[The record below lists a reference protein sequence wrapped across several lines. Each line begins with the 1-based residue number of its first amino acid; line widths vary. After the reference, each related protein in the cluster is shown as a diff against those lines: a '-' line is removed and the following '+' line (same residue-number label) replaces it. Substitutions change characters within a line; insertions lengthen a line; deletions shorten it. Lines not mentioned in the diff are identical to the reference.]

1 MPVMPRSL
9 SRRSILSI
17 VLGGVILS
25 GLLYACAG
33 LGGSRESP
41 WKVSENRMVLPDIG
55 EVAWFAGG
63 EDAVHTVI
71 FVHGT
76 PGSATAWK
84 GYIHDVP
91 AGFRFIAIDRPG
103 FGGSSNRAVT
113 ELDRQAKAIEPFLPQ
128 RGASAILV
136 GHSLGGPIIAR
147 AAIDFPDR
155 VGALVIL
162 AGSLDP
168 GLEKINPLQYF
179 GRWWPISRLLPRS
192 LYNSNLELFALETEL
207 EKLARD
213 LGRITIPVIIVHGTK
228 DRLVPYDNVAFMEQM
243 MTNAR
248 LEIVTLEDRNH
259 FLPWNSRDVVDEA
272 IQKASYM
279 LDESAKA
286 ASLID

>member
-1 MPVMPRSL
+1 MNC
-9 SRRSILSI
+9 
-17 VLGGVILS
+17 
-25 GLLYACAG
+25 LL
-33 LGGSRESP
+33 
-41 WKVSENRMVLPDIG
+41 
-55 EVAWFAGG
+55 
-63 EDAVHTVI
+63 
-71 FVHGT
+71 
-76 PGSATAWK
+76 
-84 GYIHDVP
+84 
-91 AGFRFIAIDRPG
+91 RP
-103 FGGSSNRAVT
+103 
-113 ELDRQAKAIEPFLPQ
+113 
-128 RGASAILV
+128 
-136 GHSLGGPIIAR
+136 
-147 AAIDFPDR
+147 
-155 VGALVIL
+155 
-162 AGSLDP
+162 
-168 GLEKINPLQYF
+168 
-179 GRWWPISRLLPRS
+179 SRLLPRS